1 MYVRLT
7 YYMSRDSIIPHRVER
22 LNAQSGCDGVHR
34 VLLLN
39 DQNRKVTATRRDDE
53 WKSCTGHSVLW
64 CPSPFVRS
72 TTSQSQRT
80 NERVEYVYSTKHSTP
95 TTSGPWLHKELSSL
109 VYIFIYLNFPHLTTF
124 YFPLTCPPNNR
135 RFVGPFQIAPVSL
148 IRLDHPTAST
158 MLYLYFPF
166 LCAGR
171 LIYLYSVCEKVE
183 STSGRSRRSS
193 LSNPTC
199 RYEHI
204 SSPPQS
210 TGRRT
215 NAYLVTYSVYVCICE
230 SWFPIMISYWVTDR

>member
-7 YYMSRDSIIPHRVER
+7 YYMSRDSIIPQRVER

-39 DQNRKVTATRRDDE
+39 DQNRKVTATRRRV
-53 WKSCTGHSVLW
+53 KVLYRTQ
-64 CPSPFVRS
+64 CIMVSFAVRS
-72 TTSQSQRT
+72 FDDITVTK
-80 NERVEYVYSTKHSTP
+80 NER
-95 TTSGPWLHKELSSL
+95 TSWACIFHKTFNPHHLGPWLHKELSSL

-215 NAYLVTYSVYVCICE
+215 NAYLVTYSVYVCICG

>member
-7 YYMSRDSIIPHRVER
+7 YYMSRDSIIPQRVER

-39 DQNRKVTATRRDDE
+39 DQNRKVTATRRRV
-53 WKSCTGHSVLW
+53 KVLYRTQ
-64 CPSPFVRS
+64 CIMVSFAVRS
-72 TTSQSQRT
+72 FDDITVTK
-80 NERVEYVYSTKHSTP
+80 NER
-95 TTSGPWLHKELSSL
+95 TSWVCIFHKTFNPHHLGPWLHKELSSL

-215 NAYLVTYSVYVCICE
+215 NAYLVTYSVYVCICG

>member
-7 YYMSRDSIIPHRVER
+7 YYMSRDSIIPQRVER

-39 DQNRKVTATRRDDE
+39 DQNCKVTATRRRV
-53 WKSCTGHSVLW
+53 KVLYRTQ
-64 CPSPFVRS
+64 CIMVSFAVRS
-72 TTSQSQRT
+72 FDDITVKK
-80 NERVEYVYSTKHSTP
+80 NER
-95 TTSGPWLHKELSSL
+95 TSWVCIFHKTFNPHHLGPWLHKELSSL

-215 NAYLVTYSVYVCICE
+215 NAYLVTYSVYVCICG